1 MITLK
6 AIICYHE
13 YENRSIANFVNF
25 IILNGKLFIHKYR
38 LFKSPPLY
46 KFFCKGFT
54 FLMKSLKVVKGM
66 SFVSYYEFV
75 FSNLIVN
82 VFYLFIFFGA
92 SVFGAC
98 FSSLHVL

>member
-1 MITLK
+1 
-6 AIICYHE
+6 
-13 YENRSIANFVNF
+13 
-25 IILNGKLFIHKYR
+25 
-38 LFKSPPLY
+38 
-46 KFFCKGFT
+46 
-54 FLMKSLKVVKGM
+54 MKSLKVVKGM